1 MVLLMFICTLIGV
14 SMYVWAA
21 IGLVISI
28 FVIIDALILFIV
40 GLIVHTKTNKKKLGT
55 VLSVISVIVTVLT
68 AMFIPTL
75 INIIW

>member
-1 MVLLMFICTLIGV
+1 
-14 SMYVWAA
+14 MYVGAA

-40 GLIVHTKTNKKKLGT
+40 GLIVRNKTNKKKLGT

>member
-14 SMYVWAA
+14 SMHVGAA
-21 IGLVISI
+21 VGLVISI

-40 GLIVHTKTNKKKLGT
+40 GLIVRTKTNKKKLGT